1 VVIFGPSIKVKE
13 CASLL
18 GYCMSIELQTALISA
33 GVATLTAFIAGYI
46 SWVQL
51 RRERNKWLVD
61 LKSTYSLELYKSR
74 LVVYPEAFEIIGKLS
89 SFHGSVTTQTAGEVA
104 SKLNDWLYSLGG
116 VCAGTPTRGAIL
128 GLRESCREWAGEEKV
143 PSDLYAWRNA
153 ALSLLRLDLDLH
165 GLESYDFSN
174 LRSLLG
180 QVQDDIRSLE
190 KTLETRTKRLSE
202 ARPDLRGRFDY

>member
-1 VVIFGPSIKVKE
+1 
-13 CASLL
+13 
-18 GYCMSIELQTALISA
+18 MSVELQTALISA
-33 GVATLTAFIAGYI
+33 GVATLTAVVGGYV

-61 LKSTYSLELYKSR
+61 LKSTYSIELYKSR
-74 LVVYPEAFEIIGKLS
+74 LVVYPEAFGIIGKLS
-89 SFHGSVTTQTAGEVA
+89 SFYGSVTAQTAGEVA
-104 SKLNDWLYSLGG
+104 NELNDWLYSLGG

-128 GLRESCREWAGEEKV
+128 GLRESCREWARKQDTI

-190 KTLETRTKRLSE
+190 KTLETRSKRLSE